1 MAVVRT
7 FAILA
12 RGELWQQLRPGGVD
26 ARLPV
31 PHFNVING
39 GAHAPNPLDF
49 AAKEFTEAGDDVQ
62 LIFDGAG
69 TQWLGLLSDPEH
81 KAHRLFE
88 HVRDVVS
95 GACGYCSR
103 AFDAEEGV
111 HHAHIKLLEE

>member
-1 MAVVRT
+1 MNRV
-7 FAILA
+7 AILVLA
-12 RGELWQQLRPGGVD
+12 DVETHGDLG
-26 ARLPV
+26 RLV
-31 PHFNVING
+31 N
-39 GAHAPNPLDF
+39 AMT

-111 HHAHIKLLEE
+111 HHAHIKLLEEYDDHPSIRSLVASGYQVITF

>member
-1 MAVVRT
+1 MNRV
-7 FAILA
+7 AILVLA
-12 RGELWQQLRPGGVD
+12 DVETHGDLG
-26 ARLPV
+26 RLV
-31 PHFNVING
+31 N
-39 GAHAPNPLDF
+39 AMT

-111 HHAHIKLLEE
+111 YHAHIKLLEEYDDHPSIRSLVASGYQVITF